1 MKTLI
6 LNANSD
12 KKVNTIIVNRVKKLS
27 KRYKN
32 HFSFDYLR
40 KAPLSIQGKHDGA
53 LAKIELI
60 KYFKQK
66 NNRKFNNYILCCF
79 DDIALDEVCYLVHKP
94 VFSLCQSSITFS
106 NLLPGK
112 TIILTINKKS
122 IEVIKKLLKKYNS
135 SNIKIYSLNLDIV
148 NIHNKNFSM
157 SLKKNISTIVKKTK
171 AQNIILGS
179 TGLTKFKDRLQK
191 YFNINLIDGLEC
203 SLQLAGVRK

>member
-79 DDIALDEVCYLVHKP
+79 DDIALDEVCSLVHKP
-94 VFSLCQSSITFS
+94 VFSLCQSSVACS